1 VAELVTKDWN
11 EDGHAAFIQFPN
23 GLRSY
28 RMLQRLEQVM
38 FAHDSRK
45 IRRRYRACA
54 GNIHCF
60 GKSALSV
67 SMSLAARL
75 GQSLATQDEGSSR
88 RRGMTAAEMDAVR
101 TELADY
107 CAKYLTK

>member
-1 VAELVTKDWN
+1 
-11 EDGHAAFIQFPN
+11 
-23 GLRSY
+23 
-28 RMLQRLEQVM
+28 
-38 FAHDSRK
+38 
-45 IRRRYRACA
+45 
-54 GNIHCF
+54 
-60 GKSALSV
+60 
-67 SMSLAARL
+67 MSLAARL